1 MENIPFQ
8 HKVINLCL
16 RRIMLQTC
24 LQLNNFKPR
33 DKQVRTLRRLIFGKG
48 NTLLIACTGFSKSLI
63 FYTYSVLI
71 GKITIQIIPLNKL
84 GDKQLDNIKKI
95 DSSYPVLINAKIRSQ
110 EKSLI
115 IKIWE
120 GAYMYILLK
129 PKQALIKLFQD
140 ALKELEL
147 QSQIRLVAINEC
159 YLIKK
164 QEGF

>member
-1 MENIPFQ
+1 
-8 HKVINLCL
+8 
-16 RRIMLQTC
+16 MLQTY
-24 LQLNNFKPR
+24 LQLNDFKPR
-33 DKQVRTLRRLIFGKG
+33 DKQVRTLRQLIFRKG
-48 NTLLIACTGFSKSLI
+48 NTLLITYIGFGKSLI
-63 FYTYSVLI
+63 FHIYSVLM
-71 GKITIQIIPLNKL
+71 GKITIQIILLNKL

-95 DSSYPVLINAKIRSQ
+95 DGSHPVLINAKIRSQ

-120 GAYMYILLK
+120 GTYMYILFG

-140 ALKELEL
+140 ALKEPEL
-147 QSQIRLVAINEC
+147 QSWIRLVVINKY